1 MKRLVVV
8 SSLFLAFLFFGGLWV
23 TLVRFIPAG
32 TPRTVA
38 AIAFGAVFVGT
49 FAWLLIRQIQRVL
62 SGVDKLWPHL
72 LQMVVT
78 VALLITAF
86 AFVYQKLGIIDGQ
99 TGEETKDMIACLYF
113 SVVTFTTLGYGDY
126 YPYGLS
132 RPMAALEALTG
143 YLILGTLVS
152 TSVSIIDPRNK
163 VGAPTKDDEDEEAA
177 E

>member
-1 MKRLVVV
+1 MKRLVLV

-32 TPRTVA
+32 LPRTVA
-38 AIAFGAVFVGT
+38 AIAVGAVFVGT
-49 FAWLLIRQIQRVL
+49 FVWLLIRQIQKVL
-62 SGVDKLWPHL
+62 VGGRKLWPQL
-72 LQMVVT
+72 LQMAVT

-99 TGEETKDMIACLYF
+99 TGEPTRDMVSCLYF

-126 YPYGLS
+126 YPYGLG

-152 TSVSIIDPRNK
+152 TSVAIIDPRNE
-163 VGAPTKDDEDEEAA
+163 VGAPTEDEE
-177 E
+177 EG